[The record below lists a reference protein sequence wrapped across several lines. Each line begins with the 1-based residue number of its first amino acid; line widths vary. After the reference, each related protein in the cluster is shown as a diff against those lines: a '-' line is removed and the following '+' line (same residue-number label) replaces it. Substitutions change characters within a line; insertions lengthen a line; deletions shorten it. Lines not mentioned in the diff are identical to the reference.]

1 MKGCCKWLKR
11 PEGGTPWLRPVQPLG
26 SGTGEV
32 IVEVRILGRLEVL
45 DEGVSLLLGGTRQ
58 RAVLAMLLL
67 HANRVV
73 STDFLVDGLW
83 GEQPPIS
90 AVNVVQAYISRLRK
104 VFQAAQ
110 PTGPAIEIVRRG
122 PGYLLEVDP
131 DMVDL
136 CRFERLA
143 REGVAA
149 LPAAPERAALL
160 LADALALWR
169 GPALAEFTD
178 QPFAQ
183 SEGRRLEEQRLA
195 VLAARVDADLALG
208 RHRELVGE
216 ITALLAEHPLH
227 EGLHGQLILSLYRSG
242 RQAEALEAHRRA
254 RVLLS
259 KELGVDPGRALQDLG
274 TAILAHDGRLEW
286 IPPATTD
293 GDSGGVGQDLSDRAT
308 GRGRPAA
315 DPRPPKVWNA
325 PARNPYFT
333 GRDDTLVQLHDRLRS
348 GETLVVQALHGLGGV
363 GKTQLAIE
371 YAHRHAADYDLV
383 WWIDAEQPVL
393 IPGQLVRLADRLG
406 LPTSG
411 DTLDIVQRVLVE
423 LSRRP
428 RWLLIFDN
436 AEHPDHIAAYRP
448 AGAGQVI
455 VTSRYPGWG
464 AMGGRVEVDVLTRS
478 ETVALLRG
486 RTPEMTAATAQELA
500 AELGDLP
507 LAAAQAAA
515 YLEQTGLPPIDY
527 LRRVRS
533 RRTDLLAG
541 GDVLGY
547 QCRVDTTWDIAL
559 ERLRIHNPAT
569 VSLLELAAFLGPE
582 PIPLSLFT
590 GHPEILGPSPPAS
603 VPPDPDTV

>member
-32 IVEVRILGRLEVL
+32 IVEVRILGRLEVR
-45 DEGVSLLLGGTRQ
+45 DSGVPLLLGGTRQ
-58 RAVLAMLLL
+58 PAV
-67 HANRVV
+67 
-73 STDFLVDGLW
+73 
-83 GEQPPIS
+83 S
-90 AVNVVQAYISRLRK
+90 AVSVVQAYVSRLRK
-104 VFQAAQ
+104 VFQAVQ
-110 PTGPAIEIVRRG
+110 PTGPAIEIVRRR

-169 GPALAEFTD
+169 GSALAEFTD

-183 SEGRRLEEQRLA
+183 SAGRRLEEQRLA

-259 KELGVDPGRALQDLG
+259 EELGVDPGRALQDLG

-348 GETLVVQALHGLGGV
+348 GEETLVVQALHGLGGV

-371 YAHRHAADYDLV
+371 YTHRYAADYDLV
-383 WWIDAEQPVL
+383 WWIDA
-393 IPGQLVRLADRLG
+393 
-406 LPTSG
+406 
-411 DTLDIVQRVLVE
+411 
-423 LSRRP
+423 
-428 RWLLIFDN
+428 
-436 AEHPDHIAAYRP
+436 
-448 AGAGQVI
+448 
-455 VTSRYPGWG
+455 
-464 AMGGRVEVDVLTRS
+464 
-478 ETVALLRG
+478 
-486 RTPEMTAATAQELA
+486 
-500 AELGDLP
+500 
-507 LAAAQAAA
+507 
-515 YLEQTGLPPIDY
+515 
-527 LRRVRS
+527 
-533 RRTDLLAG
+533 
-541 GDVLGY
+541 
-547 QCRVDTTWDIAL
+547 
-559 ERLRIHNPAT
+559 
-569 VSLLELAAFLGPE
+569 
-582 PIPLSLFT
+582 
-590 GHPEILGPSPPAS
+590 
-603 VPPDPDTV
+603 